1 MRCGVA
7 TGTRRRPLDETTLL
21 VPAVLKAGAAVA
33 RCMGRVEIWA
43 IYYDAQ
49 FAPFPIHT
57 SRALA
62 HTSKSCRHHLAK
74 IGTTDTKY
82 SICESSKAES
92 RLAGG

>member
-1 MRCGVA
+1 MRCSNRYLSS
-7 TGTRRRPLDETTLL
+7 TPRRKLL
-21 VPAVLKAGAAVA
+21 LSVLAVLKAGAAVA

-49 FAPFPIHT
+49 FAPFPIRT

-82 SICESSKAES
+82 SFENVLGTE
-92 RLAGG
+92 